1 MIKIVIVDGQ
11 DVYRNELQVV
21 LSNYNDFKII
31 GIGKDG
37 YDAIKLTVDL
47 HPDIVLMDIHLPL
60 IDGVTV
66 ASILKYR
73 SPATSVIIMTNFNN
87 KDYVQQAICNG
98 VAGYLV
104 KETDRDYLAAVI
116 RAVYNG
122 DCFLSPKIV
131 TGIFRYIFSAQYKTP
146 LSILQNNKVQLAD
159 ISDLEILIV
168 SYIGQGFS
176 NKEIAE
182 KLKLKAGTV
191 RNHIS
196 SILQKTKLR
205 DRTQIAI
212 HAVTHGFTSND
223 SLAGEKAAEANK
235 FLPGQRKPRQGRSPV
250 RADAIKTASIP
261 G

>member
-1 MIKIVIVDGQ
+1 MIKLIIVDGQ
-11 DVYRNELQVV
+11 DVYRNDLQVV
-21 LSNYNDFKII
+21 LSKYNDFKII

-37 YDAIKLTVDL
+37 YEAIKLTVDL

-60 IDGVTV
+60 IDGVKV

-73 SPATSVIIMTNFNN
+73 SPATSVIIITNFNN
-87 KDYVQQAICNG
+87 KEYVQQAICSG

-131 TGIFRYIFSAQYKTP
+131 TGIFRCISSAHYKTP
-146 LSILQNNKVQLAD
+146 LSVLQNDKVQLSN
-159 ISDLEILIV
+159 ISDIEILII

-182 KLKLKAGTV
+182 KLKLKEGTV

-212 HAVTHGFTSND
+212 HAVTQGFTSNEA
-223 SLAGEKAAEANK
+223 LVGEKK
-235 FLPGQRKPRQGRSPV
+235 SQQGRSPI
-250 RADAIKTASIP
+250 RADSIKTASIL

>member
-11 DVYRNELQVV
+11 DIYRTDLQVV
-21 LSNYNDFKII
+21 LSHYKDFKIV

-37 YDAIKLTVDL
+37 YEAIKLTVEL
-47 HPDIVLMDIHLPL
+47 RPDIVLMDIQLPL
-60 IDGVTV
+60 IDGVKV

-73 SPATSVIIMTNFNN
+73 CPDTAVIIMTNCNG
-87 KDYVQQAICNG
+87 KEYVQQAICSG

-131 TGIFRYIFSAQYKTP
+131 TGIFRWISSPHYKTP
-146 LSILQNNKVQLAD
+146 SGNNKLQFVN
-159 ISDLEILIV
+159 ISDIEILIV
-168 SYIGQGFS
+168 SYIGQGLS

-182 KLKLKAGTV
+182 KLKLKTGTV

-212 HAVTHGFTSND
+212 HAVTHGFT
-223 SLAGEKAAEANK
+223 ANNAPVIGK
-235 FLPGQRKPRQGRSPV
+235 PDEPEVFLHDPQNFQRNRLPV
-250 RADAIKTASIP
+250 NAASITIANIL

>member
-1 MIKIVIVDGQ
+1 MIKIVIVDGHE
-11 DVYRNELQVV
+11 VYRDDLQLV
-21 LSNYNDFKII
+21 LSTQNDFKII
-31 GIGKDG
+31 GMGKDG

-47 HPDIVLMDIHLPL
+47 RPDIILMDIHLPL
-60 IDGVTV
+60 IDGVKV

-87 KDYVQQAICNG
+87 KDYVQQAIHSG
-98 VAGYLV
+98 VAGFLV
-104 KETDRDYLAAVI
+104 KETARDYLAAVI
-116 RAVYNG
+116 RAAHTG

-131 TGIFRYIFSAQYKTP
+131 SGIFHTVSPTHYKTP
-146 LSILQNNKVQLAD
+146 FSIPKPDTVRLSNVSD
-159 ISDLEILIV
+159 IEILII

-212 HAVTHGFTSND
+212 YAITHELTIN
-223 SLAGEKAAEANK
+223 EE
-235 FLPGQRKPRQGRSPV
+235 PVKPDKPPRISVQMGSSMRF
-250 RADAIKTASIP
+250 
-261 G
+261 